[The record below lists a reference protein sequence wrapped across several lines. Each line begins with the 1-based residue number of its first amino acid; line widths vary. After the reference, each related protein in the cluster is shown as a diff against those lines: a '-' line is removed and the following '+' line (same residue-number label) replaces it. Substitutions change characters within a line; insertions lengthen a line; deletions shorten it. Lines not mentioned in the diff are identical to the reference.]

1 MKIIIKVEGGM
12 VQAVYADGE
21 VEVDVIDLDVSDYP
35 EEGEQEAADKRE
47 EEMNETVKQ
56 KGWKQVW

>member
-12 VQAVYADGE
+12 VQAVYADDE
-21 VEVDVIDLDVSDYP
+21 VEVDVVDLDVSDFP
-35 EEGEQEAADKRE
+35 DDGEQEAADERE
-47 EEMNETVKQ
+47 EKLNKTVQQ

>member
-12 VQAVYADGE
+12 VQAVYADCE
-21 VEVDVIDLDVSDYP
+21 IEVDVVDLDVSDYP
-35 EEGEQEAADKRE
+35 DDSEQEAADERE
-47 EEMNETVKQ
+47 EKLNKTVQQ